1 MFFKGWSGCFFLA
14 THYTETFL
22 HFVSQHFFVS
32 FFSSNCSI
40 FFGKQVAVHRWR
52 WLVVGDFSFF
62 RNFLFLKGEGYF
74 FEGNMY
80 IQSECIQKMWYLWQF
95 TILTWEGAQ
104 IKWANWVVSTH
115 KKGGGV
121 IWGAAAMA
129 RILGGFLHWTKQDF
143 FYRIPTSPHFP
154 SWKKNISHLNFKM
167 HSQ

>member
-1 MFFKGWSGCFFLA
+1 MFLCFLKVDRGVFFLA

-74 FEGNMY
+74 LKE
-80 IQSECIQKMWYLWQF
+80 ICIYRVSVSKKCDIYGSSLFLLGRGPKLNEQIGLF
-95 TILTWEGAQ
+95 LLT
-104 IKWANWVVSTH
+104 
-115 KKGGGV
+115 KKGEG
-121 IWGAAAMA
+121 
-129 RILGGFLHWTKQDF
+129 
-143 FYRIPTSPHFP
+143 
-154 SWKKNISHLNFKM
+154 
-167 HSQ
+167 